1 MTKVT
6 RYRFIQ
12 SNVGVAG
19 FVGQFD
25 PESHVELAENPF
37 WALTDIPGQD
47 RPKHI
52 FLIECPGLTRKSV
65 FALQLLLQHL
75 TAEPE
80 TQLSLGLHIVT
91 VEIEKEDDHILTD
104 HYYVVTTNTKKGRSL
119 TPPSKH
125 CSSVKAACSDIPSA
139 STTYCSPKVACCPN
153 DSATTTASGTIC
165 NTANRLETFQ
175 QREYPFALLFARAKK
190 KDHAN
195 VVFGCMRHRLGGV
208 FVGGRKAFY
217 FTSPL

>member
-37 WALTDIPGQD
+37 GALTDIPGQD

-91 VEIEKEDDHILTD
+91 VEIEKEDDRILTD
-104 HYYVVTTNTKKGRSL
+104 HYYVVTTDT
-119 TPPSKH
+119 
-125 CSSVKAACSDIPSA
+125 SVYLC
-139 STTYCSPKVACCPN
+139 
-153 DSATTTASGTIC
+153 
-165 NTANRLETFQ
+165 
-175 QREYPFALLFARAKK
+175 
-190 KDHAN
+190 
-195 VVFGCMRHRLGGV
+195 LGGCNYHEEGAFADATLEALFERQSRV
-208 FVGGRKAFY
+208 LRHTVGQHHILLAKGSLLSERLCDYYSEWHDMQHSKSA
-217 FTSPL
+217 